1 MFLNGEAVASGEA
14 EDSKLK
20 INFDVVVHRVSCDYL
35 SLDAMDVSGEQHIGI
50 EHNVYKRRLDLD
62 GKPLEE
68 AQRETKVGE
77 TAKITNKTVEN
88 PETKTKEV
96 EVSVMSVFGLKNK

>member
-1 MFLNGEAVASGEA
+1 M
-14 EDSKLK
+14 
-20 INFDVVVHRVSCDYL
+20 IVHRVSCDYL

-96 EVSVMSVFGLKNK
+96 EVSAERLYKNKTNLERSSFFFQGDQVRLLLRRGDR